1 MSLRTH
7 KSRNLALLVPSLM
20 LAANQAYA
28 SGFAILEQSSSRLGT
43 AFAGTAATADDATAV
58 YFNPA
63 GMTLLDGHRA
73 AMSLSDIYIDS
84 KLKNANSQAAFGQP
98 LGTEGGNAGGMNW
111 VPSAYWT
118 SKFGDRFALG
128 IGVNAPFGLKLD
140 YDDGWMGRFQAK
152 RSEIKTLNINPSFAF
167 RIGEVVSVG
176 AGVNYQQIDAE
187 LTSAVNYSAVI
198 AQQLQALALQGT
210 ITPLQAAQLTAANVG
225 LEGYTVVAGDDAAW
239 GFNVG
244 VLFNFSDNARIGLA
258 YRSSIEYTVEGDVRF
273 FAPATPEP
281 VGTGIVAG
289 ASAPG
294 APLSNSAA
302 SVELEVPASATLSY
316 WQRLGSRVELMADV
330 AWTEWSSIPEL
341 RVVRAN
347 GTTLSV
353 TPEDWRDTWR
363 AALGLAYTVNSKWK
377 LRTGVAHDQTPVP
390 DTTRTPRL
398 PDGNRYWV
406 AFGAGWAFSE
416 RISIDFGYTHL
427 FVKDAPLDQN
437 NGNQAAYGL
446 INGEQKTSI
455 DIVTAQLGYRF

>member
-1 MSLRTH
+1 MSSRKH
-7 KSRNLALLVPSLM
+7 KNRLASLALPLTLLSNY
-20 LAANQAYA
+20 AFA
-28 SGFAILEQSSSRLGT
+28 SGFALLEQSSSRLGN
-43 AFAGTAATADDATAV
+43 AFAGTAAAADDATTV

-63 GMTLLDGHRA
+63 GMLQIGGHQA
-73 AMSLSDIYIDS
+73 VVSLSDVYIDS
-84 KLKNANSQAAFGQP
+84 KFSNANSQAAFGQP
-98 LGTEGGNAGGMNW
+98 LGVEGGNAGGMNW
-111 VPSAYWT
+111 VPSAYWAST
-118 SKFGDRFALG
+118 FGERFALG

-140 YDDGWMGRFQAK
+140 YDDGWMGRFQGK
-152 RSEIKTLNINPSFAF
+152 RSEIKTLNVNPSFAV
-167 RIGEVVSVG
+167 RIGERVSIG

-210 ITPLQAAQLTAANVG
+210 ITPLQAAQLTAANAG

-244 VLFNFSDNARIGLA
+244 VLFDFSDNARIGLA
-258 YRSSIEYTVEGDVRF
+258 YRSSIDYTVEGDVRF

-302 SVELEVPASATLSY
+302 TVELEVPASATLSY
-316 WQRLGSRVELMADV
+316 WQRLGSSVELMADV

-347 GTTLSV
+347 GATLSV

-363 AALGLAYTVNSKWK
+363 AALGLTFTVNSKWK

-398 PDGNRYWV
+398 PDGNRYWI
-406 AFGAGWAFSE
+406 AFGAGWTFSE
-416 RISIDFGYTHL
+416 RTTIDFGYTHL
-427 FVKDAPLDQN
+427 FVKDAPLNQN
-437 NGNQAAYGL
+437 AGSTAAYGL
-446 INGEQKTSI
+446 INGEQNTSI
-455 DIVTAQLGYRF
+455 DIVTAQMGYRF